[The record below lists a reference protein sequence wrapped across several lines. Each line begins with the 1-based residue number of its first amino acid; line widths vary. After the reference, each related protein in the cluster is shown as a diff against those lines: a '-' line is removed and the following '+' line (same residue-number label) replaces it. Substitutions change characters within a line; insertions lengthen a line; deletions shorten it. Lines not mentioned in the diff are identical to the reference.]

1 MNGVAGRR
9 SAVAAA
15 VTAVAVAAAAVTLL
29 AGCGPTGAAVSSPG
43 DETAADATAPFVL
56 DQDFP
61 DPDVLETG
69 GMYYAYATN
78 GGGFNVQV
86 ATSPDLKDWTAAATD
101 ALPVLPKWSLPG
113 KTWAP
118 DVSEQAPGKFVMYVT
133 VAGTAPQ
140 TQCIGVAT
148 ATEPTGPFVPVDAG
162 PIVCPEDEGGA
173 IDPTTFVDD
182 DGSRYLVWK
191 NDGNS
196 RGLDTW
202 LQVAR
207 LSEDGMTLVGE
218 TTRLLKQDQ
227 AWEGA
232 LIEAPTL
239 VKRDGRYVLFY
250 SANDYGGDKYAIGY
264 ATADALRGP
273 YTKAAGPWLSTTL
286 AGGRYLGPGGQD
298 VVRASDGSDVLV
310 FHSWDELYIQRGMN
324 TAALTWADGVPTL
337 TLQR

>member
-1 MNGVAGRR
+1 MTGVARR
-9 SAVAAA
+9 CIVAPA
-15 VTAVAVAAAAVTLL
+15 AAAAVALL
-29 AGCGPTGAAVSSPG
+29 AGCALTGTTQPSDG
-43 DETAADATAPFVL
+43 DDTAPDATAPFVL

-69 GMYYAYATN
+69 GVYYAYATN
-78 GGGFNVQV
+78 GSGFNVQV
-86 ATSPDLKDWTAAATD
+86 ATSPDLKEWTTKAAD
-101 ALPVLPKWSLPG
+101 ALPVLPTWSRPG

-118 DVSEQAPGKFVMYVT
+118 DVSEQAPGRFVMYFT
-133 VAGTAPQ
+133 GARTSPQ

-148 ATEPTGPFVPVDAG
+148 ASQPAGPFTPVGSA

-173 IDPTTFVDD
+173 IDPATFIDD

-202 LQVAR
+202 LQIAR
-207 LSEDGMTLVGE
+207 LSDDGTALVGE
-218 TTRLLKQDQ
+218 TTRLLKQKQ
-227 AWEGA
+227 TWEGA

-239 VKRDGRYVLFY
+239 VKRDGRYVMFY
-250 SANDYGGDKYAIGY
+250 SANDYGGGAYAIGY

-273 YTKAAGPWLSTTL
+273 YTKADGPLLSSTL
-286 AGGRYLGPGGQD
+286 ANGSYLGPGGQD
-298 VVRASDGSDVLV
+298 VVRAPDGSDVLV
-310 FHSWDELYIQRGMN
+310 FHSWDELYIQRGLN
-324 TAALTWADGVPTL
+324 VAALTWVGAVPKV